1 MNDSNSP
8 FRLFRKMRAPG
19 EPSTVAPQR
28 PLRRTSRLLSLEQ
41 RFMFDAAAV
50 ATAADAAHA
59 KPDAAALALIPDV
72 VVPTT
77 VREADAHVNHGKKEV
92 AFIDTSV
99 AGYKALEADIPAG
112 LEIVEI
118 DGSQNGLAQMAKW
131 AQTHSG
137 YDAIHIFSHANA
149 GVLELGSAFVTD
161 RDLSSAGMQAEMGM
175 IGHALN
181 AGGDLL
187 VYGCDL
193 ASGPNGDQFI
203 HDLSVATGA
212 DVAASSDTTG
222 AASKGGNWTLE
233 KQVGNVDTTTLSPDD
248 FHDTLGNVITGND
261 PGAGYGGGNTNTI
274 STATPPFNIGQSF
287 TATKTGLLTTLTLY
301 ATFPSGTATLNI
313 YANDGTG
320 GTPLE
325 TQSLSPFNSGSNNM
339 DTGGNRYIGTDITLN
354 TPVSIVN
361 GNKYTFQIV
370 TSDSLSL
377 TYTNQ
382 TNYAGGTL
390 YLDGVDQTSLYDLEF
405 DVTQA
410 DAGPAVTDAHI
421 AITSSGS
428 GTGGTYKI
436 GDTVTAT
443 WDNTASGDNNSGVTG
458 VTMDFSQFGG
468 GSAVTATNSSG
479 IWTAT
484 YTITSGSIDATNRNV
499 SVTATSGSSATAA
512 DTTNLSVDNQAPTVT
527 DGNISISGASGTG
540 GAFKIGDTV
549 TATWNNTLAGDNNS
563 DTISGV
569 TADFS
574 QFGGGSTVAATNS
587 AGTWTATYTITA
599 GAIDGTSKNVSFT
612 ATDNAGNTKTT
623 ADTTNAVVDN
633 VAPTVTDGNIAIGGA
648 SGTGGAFKTG
658 DTVTATWNNTA
669 GGDNNS
675 DTIAGVTFDFSQ
687 FGGGSAVTATNSSGT
702 WTATYTIAAGAL
714 NGATNRNVSASVTDN
729 AGNAKTTA
737 DTTNATVDNVAPT
750 ITFSNLALSSD
761 TGTSSTDFITKTAAQ
776 TITATLSGTPGGTDI
791 VYGSLD
797 GGTSWTDI
805 TSKVSGTT
813 LTWNGVTLSSSNTL
827 KLKVTDAAGNN
838 GTVASQAY
846 TLDTTAPGAP
856 SAPTMKPTSDTG
868 TSNSDNITSST
879 TPTFTGTAEANATVT
894 LYDTDGTTLLGTAT
908 ATGGTWSITSSALS
922 AGSHVLTAKATDSA
936 GNVSA
941 ASSGLAVTIDNT
953 APTGL
958 GLSATTIT
966 TANATTTSTIATLS
980 ATDSQAIS
988 YSLAVGNG
996 TNNAD
1001 NGSFII
1007 SGTSLKVG
1015 GASLAAG
1022 TYKIYVAATDAAGNV
1037 ANQAFTLNVVDAP
1050 SVSSIVRAG
1059 GASSTVSTS
1068 ATSIQYTVTFDQSVT
1083 GVDATDF
1090 ALTSTGTSSGSIAS
1104 VTGSGTTYTVTVDT
1118 LSGDGIL
1125 RLDLNG
1131 SGTGIQNGS
1140 SVAIASGYTS
1150 GSTYTLDHTAP
1161 GAPSAPDMRVDTD
1174 TGTSS
1179 TDNITGNTTPTFTGT
1194 AESNATVTLYDTD
1207 GTTLLGTATATG
1219 GTWSITASALSA
1231 GGHVLTAKATD
1242 SAGNVSAAS
1251 SGLAVTID
1259 NAAPTG
1265 LGLSATTVASA
1276 NATTTSTIAT
1286 LSATDSQAISYS
1298 LATGNGTNDADNG
1311 SFAISGTSLKV
1322 GGSSLAAGTY
1332 KIYVAATDAA
1342 GNVAN
1347 QAFTLNVVDAPSV
1360 SSIVRAGSAS
1370 STVSTSATSIQYTV
1384 TFDQSVTGVDA
1395 TDFAL
1400 TSTGTASGS
1409 IASVTGSGTTYTV
1422 TVDTLSGDGILRL
1435 DLNGSGTGI
1444 QNGSSV
1450 AITSGYSSGSTYT
1463 LDHTAPSAP
1472 SAPDMTAGT
1481 DTGTS
1486 SADNISG
1493 NTTPTFTGTAEANAT
1508 VTLYDTD
1515 GTTSLGTATADGS
1528 GNWSITASTL
1538 SAGGHTVTAKASDAA
1553 GNFSSASSGLAV
1565 TIDPTAPAVSSVG
1578 VPANGSY
1585 KAGTTLS
1592 FTVNTSESVI
1602 VDTSG
1607 GTPRLALTIGSSTVY
1622 ATYASGSGSNALVFA
1637 YTIQA
1642 GDTDADGIAV
1652 GALQAN
1658 GGTLR
1663 DTAGND
1669 AALTLNSVGGTASVL
1684 VDTTAPTI
1692 TFSGLAFSSDTGTS
1706 STDFITKTAAQTISA
1721 TLSGAPA
1728 GSDIVYGSLDGGTTW
1743 TDITSKV
1750 SGTTLTWNGVTL
1762 SSSNTLKFKVV
1773 DAAGN
1778 NGTVTSQAYT
1788 LDTTAPGAPSA
1799 PDMTAGTDTGTSSTD
1814 NISGNTTPTF
1824 TGTAEANAT
1833 VTLYDTDGTTSLGT
1847 ATADGSGNWSITAS
1861 TLSAGSHTVTAK
1873 ATDAAGNVSSASS
1886 GLAVTIDPTAPAVSS
1901 VGVPANGSY
1910 KAGTTLSF
1918 TVNTSESV
1926 IVDTS
1931 GGTPR
1936 LALTIGSS
1944 TVYATYA
1951 SGSGSNALVFA
1962 YTVQAGDTDADGIAV
1977 GALQANGGT
1986 LRDTAGNDA
1995 ALTLN
2000 SVGGT
2005 ASVLVDT
2012 TSPVVDSVSVPSNAT
2027 YYTGQN
2033 LDFTVNFSEAVTID
2047 TTGGTPR
2054 VALTLD
2060 TGGTVYAD
2068 YVSGS
2073 GTGALVFRY
2082 TVGNGVQDNTG
2093 VTVGALSAN
2102 GGTLRD
2108 AAGNDATLT
2117 LNSVG
2122 STAAVNVDGTQPH
2135 VLDVT
2140 AMTADGFYNAGDT
2153 ISITVT
2159 FTKAVTVD
2167 TTGGTPTLALGDGA
2181 TATYAGGSGSATLVF
2196 TYTIAGGENSADLD
2210 YASTSALSLNG
2221 GTIKD
2226 SAGSHLD
2233 AALTLATPGASG
2245 SLGSNKNIVVDT
2257 TAPTIAF
2264 SNLALSSDTGT
2275 SGTDFITSTASQTIT
2290 ATLSGAPAGTD
2301 VVYGSLDGG
2310 ATWTDVTSKVAGTTL
2325 TWNGVTLNAG
2335 TGTLKLKVTD
2345 NAGNDGTVASQAYTL
2360 DTTAPAITFGNLALS
2375 NDTGTSGTDFITSSA
2390 SQTVSATLSAAP
2402 AGTDIVWG
2410 SLDGGAT
2417 WTNITSKV
2425 SGTTLSWDNV
2435 TLSGANT
2442 LQFKVTDSAG
2452 NDGTVASQAYTL
2464 DTAAPALTISNLAL
2478 SSDTGTSGTDFITST
2493 ASQTITATLS
2503 GAPAGTDVVYGS
2515 LDGGTTWTD
2524 VTSKVSGTTLT
2535 WTGVTLNAGAGTLQ
2549 LKVTDNAGNDGT
2561 IASHAYT
2568 LDATAPAITFGN
2580 LALSNDTGTSGTDFI
2595 TSAAAQ
2601 TISATLSG
2609 APAGTDIVYGSL
2621 DGGATWTDITSKV
2634 SGTTLTWNGVTLNSG
2649 TGTLKLKVTDNAGN
2663 DGTVAS
2669 QAYTLDTTAPAI
2681 TFGNLALSND
2691 TGTSGTDF
2699 ITSSASQTVSA
2710 TLSAAPAGT
2719 DVVWGSTDGGATW
2732 TNVTSK
2738 VSGTTLSWDNVT
2750 LSGANTLKLK
2760 VTDSAGNDGAVASQ
2774 AYTLDTTAPA
2784 LTFSNLAL
2792 SSDTGT
2798 SGTDFI
2804 TSTASQTI
2812 TATLSG
2818 APAGTDVVY
2827 GSLDG
2832 GATWTDITGKVSG
2845 TTLTWNGV
2853 TLSGAG
2859 TLKLKVT
2866 DNAGNDGAIA
2876 SHTYTLDTT
2885 APAITFGNLALSN
2898 DTGTSGTDFITSSAS
2913 QTISATLSAAPA
2925 GSDVV
2930 YGSLDGGATW
2940 TDITSK
2946 VSGTTLTWTGVTLNA
2961 GTGTLQLKI
2970 SDSAGNDGTVASHA
2984 YTLDTTAPAI
2994 TFSNLALSNDTGTS
3008 GTDFITST
3016 ASQTVTATLSAAP
3029 AGTDVVYGSLDGG
3042 ATWTDVT
3049 SKVSGTTL
3057 TWTGVTLNAGTG
3069 TLQLKVTDNAGN
3081 DGTIASHAYTLDT
3094 TGPAITFG
3102 NLALSN
3108 DTGTSGTDFIT
3119 SSASQTITATLS
3131 AAPAG
3136 TDVVYGSLDG
3146 GTTWTDI
3153 TSKVS
3158 GTTLTWTGVTLNAGT
3173 GTLQLKVTDNAG
3185 NDGTVASQAYTL
3197 DTTAPAITFSNL
3209 ALSSD
3214 TGTSGTDF
3222 ITSSA
3227 AQTITATLSAAPAG
3241 TDVVYGSLDGG
3252 TTWTD
3257 ITGKVS
3263 GTTLTWN
3270 GVTLNAGTGTLQL
3283 KVTDNAGNDG
3293 TIASQAYTLDTTAPT
3308 ITFGNLALSNDT
3320 GTSGTDFITN
3330 AALQTITA
3338 TLSAAPAGTD
3348 IVYGS
3353 TDGGAT
3359 WTNITSKVSGTTLS
3373 WDNVTL
3379 SGTDTLKFKV
3389 TDSAGNDGAIA
3400 SQAYTIR
3407 SAAPALSLGN
3417 LAFSDD
3423 TGSSSSDFLTR
3434 TAVQTITGTLSAA
3447 PAGNETV
3454 WGSVDGGTTWTD
3466 LSGKVSGTAL
3476 SWDNVTLSGAHT
3488 LQFKVTDDAG
3498 NQSVIASQAY
3508 TIDAT
3513 APAAAA
3519 TSVSFSN
3526 DTGTSDSDLV
3536 TATAAQTISGTLSAN
3551 LGAGD
3556 TVSVSLDNGKTWT
3569 AATASAGGNTWSL
3582 AGQTLVASDTL
3593 QVKVT
3598 DAAGNDGAVLSAA
3611 YVLDTTAPAI
3621 TFGNLA
3627 LSNDTGRSHSDFV
3640 TKIGSQTISATLS
3653 TAPAGTDTMW
3663 GSLDGGATWTNITDK
3678 VSGTTLSW
3686 SGVTLAGSGT
3696 LMLKV
3701 TDAAG
3706 NDGAAASHTYTVDT
3720 AAPSAPTA
3728 TALDTTSTAPALA
3741 GTAHLETGEGLT
3753 VTVGGATYE
3762 VTPSGNSWSLDL
3774 ASAKPVSGTL
3784 SLAVGGTY
3792 DVTAT
3797 VTDAAGNSSTGSNV
3811 LHVVA
3816 VPPPPPVPTPAPV
3829 PAPVV
3834 VKDTGGQTAPAV
3846 PSPSAPSITFLS
3858 PATEPLLGNTAGTP
3872 DAGRGTGT
3880 GTGTGIGL
3888 QAFAN
3893 TSADIGQTPPAA
3905 GLLTQS
3911 GSDHFPVVVVSSTPS
3926 AGDGLMVNRGM
3937 SDQAVASS
3945 GTTTISVPADAFAHT
3960 SPNAV
3965 VELSAQQANG
3975 RPLPNWVSFDA
3986 AHGKFVV
3993 KAPPGVKG
4001 ELTIKVIARDAQG
4014 HEAVSTFKIHVG
4026 AKRPGQ
4032 ASLDHSGRAG
4042 LTAQIHEAAV
4052 AHARNAGPLERLAKL
4067 AQAARRSNA

>member
-92 AFIDTSV
+92 AFVDTSV

-118 DGSQNGLAQMAKW
+118 DGAQNGLAQMAKW

-233 KQVGNVDTTTLSPDD
+233 KQTGTIDTRTLSLDD

-261 PGAGYGGGNTNTI
+261 PGAAYPGV
-274 STATPPFNIGQSF
+274 STVSTTTGTFDIGQSF

-301 ATFPSGTATLNI
+301 AKFPSGTATLNI

-320 GTPLE
+320 GTLLE
-325 TQSLSPFNSGSNNM
+325 TQSLSPFNTSGAY
-339 DTGGNRYIGTDITLN
+339 DTGGNRYIGTNITLN
-354 TPVSIVN
+354 SPVSIAN
-361 GNKYTFQIV
+361 GSKYTFQIV
-370 TSDSLSL
+370 TTAYLDIV
-377 TYTNQ
+377 YTNQ
-382 TNYAGGTL
+382 TNYADGTL
-390 YLDGVDQTSLYDLEF
+390 YQDGGDVGPSYDLEF

-421 AITSSGS
+421 AITSAGS

-443 WDNTASGDNNSGVTG
+443 WDNTASGDNNSGITG

-499 SVTATSGSSATAA
+499 SVTATNGSSATAA
-512 DTTNLSVDNQAPTVT
+512 DSTNLSVDNRAPTVT

-569 TADFS
+569 TANFS

-599 GAIDGTSKNVSFT
+599 GAIDATSKNVSFT

-633 VAPTVTDGNIAIGGA
+633 ITPTVTDGNIAISGA
-648 SGTGGAFKTG
+648 GGTGGAFKTG

-669 GGDNNS
+669 GGDNNT

-687 FGGGSAVTATNSSGT
+687 FGGGSAVAATNSSGT

-714 NGATNRNVSASVTDN
+714 NGATNRNVSARVTDN

-750 ITFSNLALSSD
+750 VTFSNLALSND
-761 TGTSSTDFITKTAAQ
+761 TGTSGSDFITRTASQ
-776 TITATLSGTPGGTDI
+776 TISATLSGAPGGTDV

-797 GGTSWTDI
+797 GGTTWTDI

-827 KLKVTDAAGNN
+827 KFKVTDAAGND
-838 GTVASQAY
+838 GTVTSQAY

-879 TPTFTGTAEANATVT
+879 TPTFTGTSEANATVT
-894 LYDTDGTTLLGTAT
+894 LYDTDGTTSLGTAT
-908 ATGGTWSITSSALS
+908 ADGSGNWSITASTLS
-922 AGSHVLTAKATDSA
+922 AGGHTFTAKATDSA

-941 ASSGLAVTIDNT
+941 ASSGLAVTIDNA

-958 GLSATTIT
+958 GLSATTIAT
-966 TANATTTSTIATLS
+966 TNATTTSTIATLS
-980 ATDSQAIS
+980 ATDSQAIA

-1015 GASLAAG
+1015 GSSLAAG

-1037 ANQAFTLNVVDAP
+1037 ANQAFTLTVVDAP

-1059 GASSTVSTS
+1059 GASSTVNTS

-1090 ALTSTGTSSGSIAS
+1090 ALTSTGTAFGSIAS

-1118 LSGDGIL
+1118 LSGDGFL

-1219 GTWSITASALSA
+1219 GTWSITSSALSA
-1231 GGHVLTAKATD
+1231 GSHTITAKATD

-1298 LATGNGTNDADNG
+1298 LAVGNGTNDADNG

-1322 GGSSLAAGTY
+1322 GGASLAAGTY

-1347 QAFTLNVVDAPSV
+1347 QAFTLTVVDAPSV

-1400 TSTGTASGS
+1400 TSTGTAFGS

-1450 AITSGYSSGSTYT
+1450 AIASGYTSGSTYS

-1486 SADNISG
+1486 STDNITG
-1493 NTTPTFTGTAEANAT
+1493 NTTPTFTGTAE
-1508 VTLYDTD
+1508 
-1515 GTTSLGTATADGS
+1515 S
-1528 GNWSITASTL
+1528 
-1538 SAGGHTVTAKASDAA
+1538 
-1553 GNFSSASSGLAV
+1553 
-1565 TIDPTAPAVSSVG
+1565 
-1578 VPANGSY
+1578 
-1585 KAGTTLS
+1585 
-1592 FTVNTSESVI
+1592 
-1602 VDTSG
+1602 
-1607 GTPRLALTIGSSTVY
+1607 
-1622 ATYASGSGSNALVFA
+1622 
-1637 YTIQA
+1637 
-1642 GDTDADGIAV
+1642 
-1652 GALQAN
+1652 
-1658 GGTLR
+1658 
-1663 DTAGND
+1663 
-1669 AALTLNSVGGTASVL
+1669 
-1684 VDTTAPTI
+1684 
-1692 TFSGLAFSSDTGTS
+1692 
-1706 STDFITKTAAQTISA
+1706 
-1721 TLSGAPA
+1721 
-1728 GSDIVYGSLDGGTTW
+1728 
-1743 TDITSKV
+1743 
-1750 SGTTLTWNGVTL
+1750 
-1762 SSSNTLKFKVV
+1762 
-1773 DAAGN
+1773 
-1778 NGTVTSQAYT
+1778 
-1788 LDTTAPGAPSA
+1788 
-1799 PDMTAGTDTGTSSTD
+1799 
-1814 NISGNTTPTF
+1814 
-1824 TGTAEANAT
+1824 NAT

-1873 ATDAAGNVSSASS
+1873 ASDAAGNVSSASS

-2012 TSPVVDSVSVPSNAT
+2012 TNPVVDSVSVPSNAT

-2140 AMTADGFYNAGDT
+2140 AMTADGFYNASDT

-2181 TATYAGGSGSATLVF
+2181 TATYAGGSGSPTLVF

-2210 YASTSALSLNG
+2210 YASISALSLNG

-2257 TAPTIAF
+2257 TAPALTF

-2410 SLDGGAT
+2410 SLDGGTT
-2417 WTNITSKV
+2417 WTDITSKV
-2425 SGTTLSWDNV
+2425 SGTTLTWNGV
-2435 TLSGANT
+2435 TLNAGTGT
-2442 LQFKVTDSAG
+2442 LKLKVTDNAG

-2464 DTAAPALTISNLAL
+2464 DTIAPTLTISNLAL
-2478 SSDTGTSGTDFITST
+2478 SSDTGTSSTDFITSS

-2561 IASHAYT
+2561 VASHAYT
-2568 LDATAPAITFGN
+2568 LDTTAPAITFSN

-2601 TISATLSG
+2601 TISATLSA
-2609 APAGTDIVYGSL
+2609 APAGTDVVYGSL
-2621 DGGATWTDITSKV
+2621 DGGATWTDVTSKV

-2732 TNVTSK
+2732 TNITSK
-2738 VSGTTLSWDNVT
+2738 VSGTTLSWDNIT

-2760 VTDSAGNDGAVASQ
+2760 VTDSAGNDGTVASQ

-2798 SGTDFI
+2798 SSTDFI

-2832 GATWTDITGKVSG
+2832 GTTWTDITSKVSG

-2853 TLSGAG
+2853 TLTGAG
-2859 TLKLKVT
+2859 TLKLKVA

-2876 SHTYTLDTT
+2876 SHAYTLDTT
-2885 APAITFGNLALSN
+2885 APAITFGNLALSS
-2898 DTGTSGTDFITSSAS
+2898 DTGTSSTDFITSTAS
-2913 QTISATLSAAPA
+2913 QTITATLSGAPA
-2925 GSDVV
+2925 GTDVV
-2930 YGSLDGGATW
+2930 YGSLDGGTTW

-2946 VSGTTLTWTGVTLNA
+2946 VSGTTLTWNGVTLA
-2961 GTGTLQLKI
+2961 GSGTLKLKVT
-2970 SDSAGNDGTVASHA
+2970 DNAGNDGTVASQA

-3016 ASQTVTATLSAAP
+3016 ASQTITATLSAAP

-3042 ATWTDVT
+3042 TTWTDIT
-3049 SKVSGTTL
+3049 SKVAGTTL
-3057 TWTGVTLNAGTG
+3057 TWNGVTLNAGTG

-3081 DGTIASHAYTLDT
+3081 DGTVASHAYTLDATAPAITFGNLALSSDTGTSGTDFITSTAPQTITATLSGAPAGTDVVYGSLDGGT
-3094 TGPAITFG
+3094 TWTDITGKVAGTTLTWNGVTLTGTGTLKLKVTDNAGNDGAIASQAYTLDTTAPAITFG

-3108 DTGTSGTDFIT
+3108 DTGTSGTDFVTSSASQTISATLSATPAATDVVWGSLDGGATWTDITSKVAGTTLTWNDVTLNAGTGTLQLKVTDNAGNDGTVASQAYTLDATAPAITFGNLALSSDTGTSGTDFIT

-3136 TDVVYGSLDG
+3136 TDVVYGSLDSG
-3146 GTTWTDI
+3146 ATWTD
-3153 TSKVS
+3153 V
-3158 GTTLTWTGVTLNAGT
+3158 
-3173 GTLQLKVTDNAG
+3173 
-3185 NDGTVASQAYTL
+3185 
-3197 DTTAPAITFSNL
+3197 
-3209 ALSSD
+3209 
-3214 TGTSGTDF
+3214 
-3222 ITSSA
+3222 
-3227 AQTITATLSAAPAG
+3227 
-3241 TDVVYGSLDGG
+3241 
-3252 TTWTD
+3252 
-3257 ITGKVS
+3257 TGKVS

-3293 TIASQAYTLDTTAPT
+3293 TVASQAYTLDTTGPAITFGNLGLSNDTGTSGTDFITSSAAQTITATLSAAPAGTDIVYGSLDGGATWTDVTGKVSGTTLTWNGVTLNAGTSTLQLKVTDNAGNDGTVASQAYTLDTTAPA

-3330 AALQTITA
+3330 AALQTVTA

-3379 SGTDTLKFKV
+3379 SGANTLQFKV
-3389 TDSAGNDGAIA
+3389 TDSAGNDGAVT

-3407 SAAPALSLGN
+3407 STAPTLSLGN

-3423 TGSSSSDFLTR
+3423 TGTSTSDFITR

-3498 NQSVIASQAY
+3498 NQRVIASQAY

-3519 TSVSFSN
+3519 TSVSLSN

-3556 TVSVSLDNGKTWT
+3556 TVSVSIDNGKTWA

-3598 DAAGNDGAVLSAA
+3598 DAAGNDGAVFSAA

-3640 TKIGSQTISATLS
+3640 TRIGSQTISATLS
-3653 TAPAGTDTMW
+3653 AAPAGTDTMW

-3706 NDGAAASHTYTVDT
+3706 NDGAAASHTYTVHT

-3762 VTPSGNSWSLDL
+3762 VTPSGNNWSLDL

-3872 DAGRGTGT
+3872 DVGRGTGT

-3893 TSADIGQTPPAA
+3893 TSADTGQTPPAA

-3993 KAPPGVKG
+3993 KAPPGVSG

-4014 HEAVSTFKIHVG
+4014 HEAVSTFKIHVN

-4032 ASLDHSGRAG
+4032 ASLDHGGRAG
-4042 LTAQIHEAAV
+4042 LTEQIHEAAV